1 MSPEAQV
8 SPENL
13 GESAEYYWDGSSLK
27 AAAGTEAND
36 CILEAQESMRLAAP
50 FMSRCKLISD
60 PDIWKQASGSALP
73 AVTPGREMSPPSIN
87 EQSSWYDSRSSI
99 VKISEKA
106 TVFSGIS
113 DLHRQSSE
121 MPSGSVKEYLISQ
134 FELLA
139 ALPMLAARTE
149 HKIINRLLRQATKH
163 QCSSLQEL
171 ADISLG
177 ISEQD
182 SISKFVQINGRE
194 VPGISYQDSHS
205 PLISHHLL
213 TIVCHPHTIDMLEI
227 PQWANKK
234 FRPTEAPPSII
245 ATSAMPPPEN
255 GTATVLCLD
264 ISSMMLFLSP
274 IKVKREIS
282 DIFWQIEASIECT
295 GGIWNFSRPALTVG
309 NLEISGRQHSH

>member
-13 GESAEYYWDGSSLK
+13 GESAEYYWDGRSLK
-27 AAAGTEAND
+27 AVAETEAND

-50 FMSRCKLISD
+50 FMSRCKLVSD

-73 AVTPGREMSPPSIN
+73 AVTPRREMDPPSIN

-139 ALPMLAARTE
+139 ALPMVAAKTE
-149 HKIINRLLRQATKH
+149 HKIISRLLSPTTQH
-163 QCSSLQEL
+163 QFSSLQEL
-171 ADISLG
+171 ATLSLG

-182 SISKFVQINGRE
+182 SRN
-194 VPGISYQDSHS
+194 
-205 PLISHHLL
+205 PLNSHHLL

-234 FRPTEAPPSII
+234 FRPTEAPPSVI

-274 IKVKREIS
+274 IKVNREIS
-282 DIFWQIEASIECT
+282 DTFWQIEASIECT
-295 GGIWNFSRPALTVG
+295 GGIWNFSRPSLTVG
-309 NLEISGRQHSH
+309 NLEISGR

>member
-27 AAAGTEAND
+27 TATGTEGNAY
-36 CILEAQESMRLAAP
+36 ILEARESMRLAAP
-50 FMSRCKLISD
+50 FMSRCKVVGD
-60 PDIWKQASGSALP
+60 PEIWKQASGLALP

-87 EQSSWYDSRSSI
+87 EQSVWHDSRSSI
-99 VKISEKA
+99 AKISEKA
-106 TVFSGIS
+106 TVFSEIN
-113 DLHRQSSE
+113 DLHRQSYE
-121 MPSGSVKEYLISQ
+121 MPAGSVKEYLISQ

-139 ALPMLAARTE
+139 ALPMLAAKTE
-149 HKIINRLLRQATKH
+149 QKIINRLLSPTTQHR
-163 QCSSLQEL
+163 CSSLQEL
-171 ADISLG
+171 ATLSLG

-182 SISKFVQINGRE
+182 SRS
-194 VPGISYQDSHS
+194 
-205 PLISHHLL
+205 LLTSHHLL

-234 FRPTEAPPSII
+234 FRPTEAPPSIT

>member
-13 GESAEYYWDGSSLK
+13 GESAEYYWDGRSLK
-27 AAAGTEAND
+27 AAAGTEGNAY
-36 CILEAQESMRLAAP
+36 ILEARESMRLAAP
-50 FMSRCKLISD
+50 FMSRCKVVGD

-73 AVTPGREMSPPSIN
+73 AVTPRREMSPPSIN
-87 EQSSWYDSRSSI
+87 EQSVWHDSRSSI
-99 VKISEKA
+99 AKISEKA
-106 TVFSGIS
+106 TVFSEIN
-113 DLHRQSSE
+113 DLHRQSYD

-139 ALPMLAARTE
+139 ALPMLAAKTE
-149 HKIINRLLRQATKH
+149 QKIINRLLSPTSKH
-163 QCSSLQEL
+163 RCSSLQEL
-171 ADISLG
+171 ATLSLG

-182 SISKFVQINGRE
+182 SR
-194 VPGISYQDSHS
+194 S
-205 PLISHHLL
+205 PLTSHHLL

-274 IKVKREIS
+274 ISVKREIS
-282 DIFWQIEASIECT
+282 DTFWQIEASISCT
-295 GGIWNFSRPALTVG
+295 GGIWNFTRPALTAG
-309 NLEISGRQHSH
+309 NLEISRRQYSP

>member
-1 MSPEAQV
+1 MSPETQVPPEAQV
-8 SPENL
+8 ET
-13 GESAEYYWDGSSLK
+13 AEYFWDGSSLK
-27 AAAGTEAND
+27 AAAGTEVND

-50 FMSRCKLISD
+50 FMSRCKVVAD
-60 PDIWKQASGSALP
+60 PEIWKQASGSALP
-73 AVTPGREMSPPSIN
+73 AVTPGREVDPPSIN

-106 TVFSGIS
+106 TVFSEIN
-113 DLHRQSSE
+113 DLRRQSYE

-149 HKIINRLLRQATKH
+149 HKILNRLLRQTTN
-163 QCSSLQEL
+163 QPCYSLQEL
-171 ADISLG
+171 AAHSLG
-177 ISEQD
+177 ASRQ
-182 SISKFVQINGRE
+182 
-194 VPGISYQDSHS
+194 YAYS
-205 PLISHHLL
+205 PLTSHHLL

-227 PQWANKK
+227 PQWASKK

-245 ATSAMPPPEN
+245 ATPAMPLPEN

-282 DIFWQIEASIECT
+282 DTFWKIEASIECT
-295 GGIWNFSRPALTVG
+295 GGIWNFTRPTLTTG
-309 NLEISGRQHSH
+309 NLDVR